1 MPRVTEIAFTG
12 YPVSSIAGS
21 RAFYEGI
28 LQLKPS
34 QVFDHGEKAWI
45 EYEIAGST
53 FAISNFMEAPKP
65 SGMGP
70 CVAFEVE
77 DFDQTIATL
86 RDSRVPFYQEPMVT
100 PACRLAIVGDPDGNP
115 VTIHHRLAA
124 ASP

>member
-12 YPVSSIAGS
+12 YPVSNIARS
-21 RAFYEGI
+21 RAFYEGV
-28 LQLKPS
+28 LQLKLS
-34 QVFDHGEKAWI
+34 QVYEHGEKSWI

-65 SGMGP
+65 SGKGP
-70 CVAFEVE
+70 SVAFEVE
-77 DFDQTIATL
+77 DFEQSIATL
-86 RDSRVPFYQEPMVT
+86 RENLTPFYQEPMAT
-100 PACRLAIVGDPDGNP
+100 PVCQLAIVGDPDGNA

>member
-53 FAISNFMEAPKP
+53 FAISNFMGPPRPGE
-65 SGMGP
+65 MGP
-70 CVAFEVE
+70 SVAFEVE

-86 RDSRVPFYQEPMVT
+86 RESRAPFYQEPMVT

>member
-12 YPVSSIAGS
+12 YPVSNIVRS
-21 RAFYEGI
+21 RAFYEGV

-34 QVFDHGEKAWI
+34 QVFEHGEKAWI

-53 FAISNFMEAPKP
+53 FAISNFMEDRKP
-65 SGMGP
+65 NGQGP
-70 CVAFEVE
+70 SVAFEVE
-77 DFDQTIATL
+77 DFDQTVAAL
-86 RDSRVPFYQEPMVT
+86 RESRTPFLQEPMTT
-100 PACRLAIVGDPDGNP
+100 PVCRLAIVGDPDGNA